1 MVETAIAISVMLLS
15 LSLSIGAMML
25 GYNEKDIAI
34 MTDAIEDAIK
44 SGRLAD
50 EITDGLEKARDFLDG
65 LWSEG
70 YFD

>member
-1 MVETAIAISVMLLS
+1 V
-15 LSLSIGAMML
+15 L

-34 MTDAIEDAIK
+34 MTDAMEDAIK
-44 SGRLAD
+44 SGRLSS
-50 EITDGLEKARDFLDG
+50 EVTDGLEKAMSFFDG

>member
-1 MVETAIAISVMLLS
+1 
-15 LSLSIGAMML
+15 ML
-25 GYNEKDIAI
+25 GYTETDLAT

-44 SGRLAD
+44 SGRLSD
-50 EITDGLEKARDFLDG
+50 KITDDLAKALSFLDG

>member
-1 MVETAIAISVMLLS
+1 
-15 LSLSIGAMML
+15 ML
-25 GYNEKDIAI
+25 GYTEADIAV

-44 SGRLAD
+44 SGRLSS
-50 EITDGLEKARDFLDG
+50 EVTDGLEKAQSLIDG

>member
-1 MVETAIAISVMLLS
+1 
-15 LSLSIGAMML
+15 ML
-25 GYNEKDIAI
+25 GYTETDLAT

-50 EITDGLEKARDFLDG
+50 DITDGLAKAQSFLDG
-65 LWSEG
+65 LWAEG

>member
-1 MVETAIAISVMLLS
+1 
-15 LSLSIGAMML
+15 ML
-25 GYNEKDIAI
+25 GYTEKDIAI

-50 EITDGLEKARDFLDG
+50 EITEGLEKARDFLDG